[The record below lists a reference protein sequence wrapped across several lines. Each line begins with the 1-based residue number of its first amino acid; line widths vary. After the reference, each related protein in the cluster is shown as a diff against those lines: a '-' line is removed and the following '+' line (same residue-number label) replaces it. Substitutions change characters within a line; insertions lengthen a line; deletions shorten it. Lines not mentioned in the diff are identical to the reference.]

1 METTEP
7 TKPRLFTQ
15 WRIIAL
21 VFGVLTLALGSWYYF
36 AFRDEY
42 TVLYADLRPN
52 DAAAITADLNQS
64 GIRFQTAENGRQILV
79 PTSQLDRARSA
90 SDSAGAAPHA
100 IEGFEL
106 FDQSDMGLNEFAEH
120 IRYQRAIQGELERT
134 IMMMDRVVSARV
146 HISIP
151 DRTPF
156 RGEQQ
161 PAAAAVTLVMRSPQE
176 ETPARVEGIQR
187 LVSAA
192 VTGLTAADVV
202 VLNNRGEVLSPR
214 VEITDISDA
223 LLGGDGQ
230 ARRTAIDLVTQ
241 VMRTA
246 LPDRQF
252 EVSIEQAA
260 AATPPSGASA
270 PAAETAVF
278 TRIIKIATET
288 ALTDLEKER
297 VRAALHNAGLVD
309 GSLEQTVLFSIGL
322 SSDMAAT
329 PHALANSAGASASS
343 VLRPSPLNADV
354 SPLLW
359 VLLAFAA
366 AVGAAALVYRSRRTD
381 TLTSDDHEKF
391 AERLRQALGAREGAD
406 PA

>member
-1 METTEP
+1 MENADAP
-7 TKPRLFTQ
+7 KPRLFTQ
-15 WRIIAL
+15 WRAIAF
-21 VFGVLTLALGSWYYF
+21 VFGVLTVGLAAWYYF
-36 AFRDEY
+36 AFRDDY
-42 TVLYADLRPN
+42 TILYSDLRPN
-52 DAAAITADLNQS
+52 DATVITADLTHR
-64 GIRFQTAENGRQILV
+64 GIRFQTAENGREVLV
-79 PTSQLDRARSA
+79 PASQLERARSA
-90 SDSAGAAPHA
+90 PDSVGAAPHA

-106 FDQSDMGLNEFAEH
+106 FDQSDMGLNEFAER

-134 IMMMDRVVSARV
+134 IMMMDGVVSARV

-161 PAAAAVTLVMRSPQE
+161 PAGAAVTLVMRASQD

-214 VEITDISDA
+214 VEITDISNT
-223 LLGGDGQ
+223 LLGGDGL

-241 VMRTA
+241 VMRAA

-252 EVSIEQAA
+252 EISIEQAA
-260 AATPPSGASA
+260 APSNAGGVSA
-270 PAAETAVF
+270 PEAVF

-288 ALTDLEKER
+288 ALSDLEKER

-322 SSDMAAT
+322 SSDMV
-329 PHALANSAGASASS
+329 ALRQPTADSAPVQAS
-343 VLRPSPLNADV
+343 RPRSPTTGEGVA
-354 SPLLW
+354 PLSW
-359 VLLAFAA
+359 ALLLFAL
-366 AVGAAALVYRSRRTD
+366 VGIGVAIFVYRRRHAAALTPA
-381 TLTSDDHEKF
+381 DHEKF
-391 AERLRQALGAREGAD
+391 AERLRQALTPEEAD
-406 PA
+406 AA